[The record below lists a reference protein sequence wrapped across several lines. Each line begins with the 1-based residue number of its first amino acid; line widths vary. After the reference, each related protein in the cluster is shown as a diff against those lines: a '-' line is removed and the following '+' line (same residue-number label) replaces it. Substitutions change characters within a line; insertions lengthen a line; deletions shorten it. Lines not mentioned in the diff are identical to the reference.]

1 MYEKFRE
8 SNALA
13 EISRRLN
20 QPNKNDASTTSSSSL
35 EERSSDDTPSS
46 STTSHPSTTTSSS
59 RHDSSM
65 AQSEEDTQGG
75 DSRSKIQALNTAAKE
90 NDAHALA
97 SFLDQFQGIE
107 KVLMESAEK
116 EANDEKTVLYA
127 IDYIANSS

>member
-46 STTSHPSTTTSSS
+46 SGTSSSRTTSSS
-59 RHDSSM
+59 SHDSSM
-65 AQSEEDTQGG
+65 AQSEEDTNGG
-75 DSRSKIQALNTAAKE
+75 DSISEVQALNTAAKE
-90 NDAHALA
+90 NDAHTLA
-97 SFLDQFQGIE
+97 SFLDQFQ
-107 KVLMESAEK
+107 VLKRSLWKARRKRPMMRRQCYM
-116 EANDEKTVLYA
+116 L
-127 IDYIANSS
+127 

>member
-20 QPNKNDASTTSSSSL
+20 QPNKKDTSTTSSSSL
-35 EERSSDDTPSS
+35 EERPSDDTPSNSGTS
-46 STTSHPSTTTSSS
+46 SSRTTSSS
-59 RHDSSM
+59 SHDSSM

-75 DSRSKIQALNTAAKE
+75 DTRSEIQALNTAAKE